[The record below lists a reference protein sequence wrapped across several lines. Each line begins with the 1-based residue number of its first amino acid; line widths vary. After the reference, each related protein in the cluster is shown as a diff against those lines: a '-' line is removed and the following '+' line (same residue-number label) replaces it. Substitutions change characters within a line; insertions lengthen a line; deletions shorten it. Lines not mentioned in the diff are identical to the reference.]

1 MTEPCHGVLIAHRP
15 PYLAESPCSQAEK
28 LWLCLEHV
36 TGEVGNG
43 REKVTTE
50 KRAGT
55 CNGPQGWWWCLVGLV
70 FAFVFGDRVSDIQV
84 SLKLTG

>member
-1 MTEPCHGVLIAHRP
+1 
-15 PYLAESPCSQAEK
+15 
-28 LWLCLEHV
+28 V